1 MESSGAFTAR
11 VYSSNALIP
20 IPDAYVTVTRKT
32 KNGGQELVAYLK
44 TDRNGL
50 TKTFMLDAPSADNSL
65 VPGNNGNSFASY
77 DVFVHHPLY
86 YTTDVKNVQVFG
98 GNGSTLPFELIPVP
112 EDKNPAGKVERVDIT
127 PQNL

>member
-1 MESSGAFTAR
+1 MTTGGFTAR
-11 VYSSNALIP
+11 VYSSSALIP
-20 IPDAYVTVTRKT
+20 IPDAYVTVTRKNAEGKT
-32 KNGGQELVAYLK
+32 ELAASLI

-50 TKTFMLDAPSADNSL
+50 TKTFMLPAPDGENSL
-65 VPGNNGNSFASY
+65 APGDEANSFASY

-98 GNGSTLPFELIPVP
+98 GNYSTLPFELTPIP
-112 EDKNPAGKVERVDIT
+112 EDKNPAGKVEMVDIT